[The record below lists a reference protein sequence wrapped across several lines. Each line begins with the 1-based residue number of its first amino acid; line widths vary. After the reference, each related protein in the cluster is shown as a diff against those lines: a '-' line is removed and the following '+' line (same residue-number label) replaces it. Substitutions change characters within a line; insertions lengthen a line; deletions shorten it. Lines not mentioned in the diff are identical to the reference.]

1 MNRLH
6 RTARLRIA
14 AAAVLA
20 AALPGAAGA
29 ERLADPLRFWEGRTE
44 SVSTVKVVMKKPFKS
59 RSLGRGEIR
68 PDGSLLLVQRV
79 QEEGRPARERR
90 WHIRKV
96 ASSRY
101 AGTMNEASG
110 PVTIEEVGGKF
121 RFRFKMKGGLAVE
134 QWLTP
139 LPGGKAATN
148 NVKVRKLGMT
158 VATTEGLIRKVAA
171 N

>member
-139 LPGGKAATN
+139 LPGGASALSQVTIKKMG
-148 NVKVRKLGMT
+148 VKVGHSEGRVRKLD
-158 VATTEGLIRKVAA
+158 
-171 N
+171 